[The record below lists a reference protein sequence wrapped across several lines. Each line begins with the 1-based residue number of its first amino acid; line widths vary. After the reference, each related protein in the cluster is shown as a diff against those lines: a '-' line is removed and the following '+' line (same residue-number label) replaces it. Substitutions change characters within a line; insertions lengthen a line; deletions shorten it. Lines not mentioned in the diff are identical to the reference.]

1 MTAWYNLIKGN
12 EQRHKPGFKMQKCPL
27 CDKKIPQ
34 DARFCPQCGWDLTDH
49 ELTPLQIARVQE
61 QIQDVRSRAMH
72 LNSGTIAFGVLAL
85 AYMMLNW
92 FARAEVIPE
101 SFGFLSIMGLVTF
114 FLFVG
119 VALSFF
125 SYRYQKRQD
134 RLKTM
139 LRDRQSSR

>member
-1 MTAWYNLIKGN
+1 
-12 EQRHKPGFKMQKCPL
+12 MQKCPL

-34 DARFCPQCGWDLTDH
+34 DAKFCPLCGWDLTDH

-61 QIQDVRSRAMH
+61 GIQDVRSKAMH
-72 LNSGTIAFGVLAL
+72 LSIGVIAFAMLAL
-85 AYMMLNW
+85 AYMMLRW
-92 FARAEVIPE
+92 FAMAEVIPE
-101 SFGFLSIMGLVTF
+101 RWGFFSITGLVLL

-119 VALSFF
+119 IALNFF

-139 LRDRQSSR
+139 LRDRQSSQ